1 VSQEPAERKRGS
13 ADGAVQPS
21 GPGAPPLAVGQQ
33 LRRARLAIGVSVR
46 EMARRVSVS
55 PSFISQVE
63 LGRTMPSVGTLYA
76 IASELGVSLDGL
88 MPAGEPPGGEPGL
101 AEAAGEPAREVPV
114 AVLRGAGGA
123 GRADAAE
130 DAHESAA
137 HPSAWAVRPF
147 TTITDADSPV
157 QRAATR
163 HELRIGG
170 AIWGRLTSDHDPAN
184 DFLHVLY
191 KPGGESC
198 PADQLIHHR
207 GREYGYIISGQL
219 NVQVGFDHYELNA
232 GDSISFESMT
242 PHRLSNPY
250 DANSYSIWIVVGR
263 GGTPVL

>member
-1 VSQEPAERKRGS
+1 MSQEPAERKRGS
-13 ADGAVQPS
+13 VDGPAPPS
-21 GPGAPPLAVGQQ
+21 GPGVPPLGVGQQ

-46 EMARRVSVS
+46 EMARRVDVS

-88 MPAGEPPGGEPGL
+88 MPTGESPTAEGTAEPGR
-101 AEAAGEPAREVPV
+101 EAPV
-114 AVLRGAGGA
+114 TVLRAA
-123 GRADAAE
+123 ARTDAE
-130 DAHESAA
+130 PDATQSG
-137 HPSAWAVRPF
+137 PPPTAWAARPF

-157 QRAATR
+157 QRAETR

-184 DFLHVLY
+184 DFLHVQY

-207 GREYGYIISGQL
+207 GREYGYIISGRL
-219 NVQVGFDHYELNA
+219 NVQVGFDHYQLNA

-250 DANSYSIWIVVGR
+250 DASSFSIWIVVGR

>member
-1 VSQEPAERKRGS
+1 VTHEPAQRKRGPV
-13 ADGAVQPS
+13 DGPAQPS
-21 GPGAPPLAVGQQ
+21 GPGAPLLGVGQQ
-33 LRRARLAIGVSVR
+33 LRRARLAAGVSVR
-46 EMARRVSVS
+46 EMARRVDVS

-88 MPAGEPPGGEPGL
+88 MPLEESPAGESGIAGI
-101 AEAAGEPAREVPV
+101 AAGTTRDESAP
-114 AVLRGAGGA
+114 GAHA
-123 GRADAAE
+123 AARADGDK
-130 DAHESAA
+130 DAV
-137 HPSAWAVRPF
+137 PRQAWATRPF
-147 TTITDADSPV
+147 TTVTDADSPV
-157 QRAATR
+157 QRASSR
-163 HELRIGG
+163 HELRIGE
-170 AIWGRLTSDHDPAN
+170 AVWGRLTSDHDPAN

-207 GREYGYIISGQL
+207 GREYGYIISGRL
-219 NVQVGFDHYELNA
+219 NVQVGFDYYELSV

-250 DANSYSIWIVVGR
+250 DANSYSIWMVVGR

>member
-13 ADGAVQPS
+13 VDGPAQPS
-21 GPGAPPLAVGQQ
+21 GPGVPLLGVGQQ
-33 LRRARLAIGVSVR
+33 LRRARLAVGVSVR
-46 EMARRVSVS
+46 EMARRVDVS

-63 LGRTMPSVGTLYA
+63 LGKTMPSVGTLYA

-88 MPAGEPPGGEPGL
+88 MPPGESPVGEPGV
-101 AEAAGEPAREVPV
+101 AEAAGGSARDEPV
-114 AVLRGAGGA
+114 AVLRAA
-123 GRADAAE
+123 MQADA
-130 DAHESAA
+130 DADRPGEAPPH
-137 HPSAWAVRPF
+137 SAWAARPF

-157 QRAATR
+157 QRAGSR

-170 AIWGRLTSDHDPAN
+170 AVWGRLTSDHDPAN
-184 DFLHVLY
+184 DFLHVQY
-191 KPGGESC
+191 TPGAESC

-207 GREYGYIISGQL
+207 GREYGYIISGRL
-219 NVQVGFDHYELNA
+219 NVQVGFDHYQLNP
-232 GDSISFESMT
+232 GDSINFESMT

>member
-1 VSQEPAERKRGS
+1 VSQEPAEGKRGS
-13 ADGAVQPS
+13 VDGPAQPS
-21 GPGAPPLAVGQQ
+21 GPGAPLLGVGQQ
-33 LRRARLAIGVSVR
+33 LRRARLAVGVSVR
-46 EMARRVSVS
+46 EMARRVGVS

-88 MPAGEPPGGEPGL
+88 MPLGESPAGEPGV
-101 AEAAGEPAREVPV
+101 AEAAGEPAREEPV
-114 AVLRGAGGA
+114 AVLRAAGQ
-123 GRADAAE
+123 ADADPDPPEGAMP
-130 DAHESAA
+130 
-137 HPSAWAVRPF
+137 HPAWAARLF

-157 QRAATR
+157 QRAGSR

-170 AIWGRLTSDHDPAN
+170 AVWGRLTSDHDPAN

-207 GREYGYIISGQL
+207 GREYGYIITGRL

-232 GDSISFESMT
+232 GDSINFESMT

>member
-1 VSQEPAERKRGS
+1 MSQEPAQRKRGLV
-13 ADGAVQPS
+13 DGPAQPS
-21 GPGAPPLAVGQQ
+21 GPGAPLLGVGQQ
-33 LRRARLAIGVSVR
+33 LRRARLAAGVSVR
-46 EMARRVSVS
+46 EMARRVDVS

-88 MPAGEPPGGEPGL
+88 MPLEESPVGESGI
-101 AEAAGEPAREVPV
+101 V
-114 AVLRGAGGA
+114 
-123 GRADAAE
+123 
-130 DAHESAA
+130 ESAA
-137 HPSAWAVRPF
+137 GTAAGITRDEPAPGTHTTGQTDGDEDVVLHQAWATRPF
-147 TTITDADSPV
+147 TTVTDADSPV
-157 QRAATR
+157 QRAGSR
-163 HELRIGG
+163 HELRVGG
-170 AIWGRLTSDHDPAN
+170 AVWGRLTSDHDPAN

-207 GREYGYIISGQL
+207 GREYGYIINGRL
-219 NVQVGFDHYELNA
+219 NVQVGFAHYELSA

-250 DANSYSIWIVVGR
+250 DANSYSIWMVVGR